1 MRPHPESKKRRNRD
15 RDRMCRKMRRWGIL
29 MPLWKPLPMEQ
40 LKYTEMAE
48 GWAAAF
54 EKMAIGMNERWD
66 AMIYGIVPL
75 MNEGNKVPL

>member
-1 MRPHPESKKRRNRD
+1 
-15 RDRMCRKMRRWGIL
+15 
-29 MPLWKPLPMEQ
+29 MEQ